1 MKLVYMILVLCCIV
15 SCKDKSKEKF
25 KIEAKETKDEFGELK
40 ADIGLP
46 QSYNDTLSLISY
58 HFDDVDNDKKFL
70 KIDYKK
76 KLDSLYEV
84 IDEELNIIDF
94 EDHFKEDARKGLKQL
109 KESYVVDQSAAEF
122 IWGASYGINY
132 REYRNDKNAFKRI
145 EQMIYKRRYE
155 ELLIYNFHLRI
166 NLTRWIVNPYT
177 ISYRKRLKDVMPKKV
192 MDSMYPKRK
201 VNMNFVK

>member
-1 MKLVYMILVLCCIV
+1 MKLVYIVLIIFCLV
-15 SCKDKSKEKF
+15 SCREKSEDVFKIQSKDK
-25 KIEAKETKDEFGELK
+25 KDALNELK

-46 QSYNDTLSLISY
+46 QSYTDTLSLISY
-58 HFDDVDNDKKFL
+58 HFDDIDNDKKFL

-84 IDEELNIIDF
+84 MDEELNIIDF

-109 KESYVVDQSAAEF
+109 KESYLVDQGAAEF
-122 IWGASYGINY
+122 MWGASYGINY

-155 ELLIYNFHLRI
+155 ELLIYNYHLRT
-166 NLTRWIVNPYT
+166 NLTRWMVNPYT
-177 ISYRKRLKDVMPKKV
+177 DSYRKRLKDIMPKKV
-192 MDSMYPKRK
+192 LDSMYPSHKE
-201 VNMNFVK
+201 

>member
-1 MKLVYMILVLCCIV
+1 MILVLCCV
-15 SCKDKSKEKF
+15 VCCKEKSKEKI
-25 KIEAKETKDEFGELK
+25 KLESKNTKDKFSELK

-46 QSYNDTLSLISY
+46 ESYTDTLSLISY
-58 HFDDVDNDKKFL
+58 HFSDVNNDKKYL

-84 IDEELNIIDF
+84 MDEELNIIDF
-94 EDHFKEDARKGLKQL
+94 EDHFKEDARECLKEL
-109 KESYVVDQSAAEF
+109 KESCAIDQKAANCM
-122 IWGASYGINY
+122 WNTSYGINY

-177 ISYRKRLKDVMPKKV
+177 ESYRKRLKDVMPKKV
-192 MDSMYPKRK
+192 MDSMYPKRSK
-201 VNMNFVK
+201 KFNEK